1 MEFDEMKKIWD
12 SQSNQTL
19 YSIDKNAL
27 HNRILSKKKRAQH
40 ITTISEVVG
49 IIAYIGP
56 ACFIVARNFSGQ
68 NENIFMYLL
77 AGWMFITGTCLLVS
91 RILRR
96 KGDSRF
102 DRSMA
107 GDLSHAISVAT
118 YQVRL
123 SRFMRW
129 NVLPIAIFILPG
141 IWHSGKSIW
150 IGAGTLIFFILVN
163 YAAGWEHNIYKSR
176 QRELKILQSKLEIE
190 K

>member
-19 YSIDKNAL
+19 YSIDENAL

-40 ITTISEVVG
+40 ITNISEFLG
-49 IIAYIGP
+49 IIVYIGSS
-56 ACFIVARNFSGQ
+56 CFVAAVNFSGQ
-68 NENIFMYLL
+68 HGNIFIYLL
-77 AGWMFITGTCLLVS
+77 AGWMFITGGCLLVS
-91 RILRR
+91 RTLRR

-129 NVLPIAIFILPG
+129 NVLPIGIFVLLG

-150 IGAGTLIFFILVN
+150 IAAGTLIFFVLAN
-163 YAAGWEHNIYKSR
+163 YAAGWEHNVYKR
-176 QRELKILQSKLEIE
+176 RKRELEILQSKLEIE
-190 K
+190 T